1 MSGGRTIKAALYE
14 GVNPSAPLL
23 KVTDL
28 PAPVA
33 NNGDAVVK
41 ILATRVVSYAK
52 DVLNGT
58 RPYPN
63 LLPMVPG
70 YGGIGIIQSVAPGA
84 IHIKAG
90 QMVFIDPTV
99 RSRDH
104 PVTPDA
110 MLQGLIAFGRGKELQ
125 KVWNNG
131 SWAEEILVPL
141 ENLTVIPESVQ
152 AKFNPAELTSI
163 GNYAV
168 PLGGLYPNLRP
179 GQTVVITGS
188 TGMFGSSA
196 VAVALALGARRVIA
210 SGRNRKQLDE
220 FVILYGPRVVP
231 VVTTGDI
238 DTDTQAFLTAA
249 GEGFDIDVS
258 FDILPSR
265 AAFGIVHSSIL
276 ALRDGGTAVLMGG
289 LNSSTEFPY
298 STVMKKGLTIKG
310 QFMYDRA
317 GPTTIIGLA
326 DAGLLDLHHRRDPK
340 FFKLS
345 EINDA
350 VEWSAAHPGAFD
362 ATLVL
367 P

>member
-41 ILATRVVSYAK
+41 ILVTRVVSYAK

-110 MLQGLIAFGRGKELQ
+110 MLQGLIAFGRSKELQ

-152 AKFNPAELTSI
+152 AKFNPAELTSV

-168 PLGGLYPNLRP
+168 PPGGLYPNLRP

-238 DTDTQAFLTAA
+238 ATDTQAFLTAA

-265 AAFGIVHSSIL
+265 ATFGIVHSSIL

-289 LNSSTEFPY
+289 LSSSTEFPY

-326 DAGLLDLHHRRDPK
+326 DAGLLDLHHRWDPK

-362 ATLVL
+362 TTLVL